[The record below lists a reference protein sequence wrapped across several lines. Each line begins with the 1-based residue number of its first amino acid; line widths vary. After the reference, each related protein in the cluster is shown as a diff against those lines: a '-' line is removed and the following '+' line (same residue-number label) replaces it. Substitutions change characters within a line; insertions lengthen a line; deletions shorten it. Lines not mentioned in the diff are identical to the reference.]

1 VITDPVT
8 PVLRPVVRAVIALG
22 AALTR
27 PDWRDVQKIPR
38 SGGVILVANHI
49 SNADPLVLGS
59 FVGRN
64 GRYPQFLAKAS
75 LFEQPVLGR
84 LLAGVGQIPVQ
95 RGSAAAGD
103 ALEHAVAAIDRGG
116 CVVIYPEG
124 TITTDPTLWPMRGKT
139 GAARLALRTGC
150 PVIPV
155 GQWGAQEIL
164 YGKRIGL
171 PRILPRKRIS
181 MLVGDPV
188 PLDDLRAAAETP
200 DAIRQATVRIM
211 AAITELVAELRD
223 SAPPPLAYD
232 HQR

>member
-1 VITDPVT
+1 VITDPVI
-8 PVLRPVVRAVIALG
+8 PVLRPVVRSVIALG
-22 AALTR
+22 AAVTR
-27 PDWRDVQKIPR
+27 RDWRNVDKIPR
-38 SGGVILVANHI
+38 DGGLIVVANHI
-49 SNADPLVLGS
+49 SNADPLILGA

-75 LFEQPVLGR
+75 LFDKPVLGR
-84 LLAGVGQIPVQ
+84 LLAGAGQIPVQ
-95 RGSAAAGD
+95 RGSMAAGD
-103 ALEHAVAAIDRGG
+103 ALEHAVAAIEHGG

-164 YGKRIGL
+164 YGKRIGM
-171 PRILPRKRIS
+171 PRVLPRKRIS

-188 PLDDLRAAAETP
+188 PLDDLRAVPQTP
-200 DAIRQATVRIM
+200 EVIVQATGRIM
-211 AAITELVAELRD
+211 AAVTELVAELRE
-223 SAPPPLAYD
+223 APPPQLAYD
-232 HQR
+232 LQR